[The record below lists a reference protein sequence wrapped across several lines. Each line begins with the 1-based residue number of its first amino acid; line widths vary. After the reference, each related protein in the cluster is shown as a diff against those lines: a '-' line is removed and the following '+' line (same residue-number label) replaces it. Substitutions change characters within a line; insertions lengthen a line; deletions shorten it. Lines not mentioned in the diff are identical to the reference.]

1 MNRTAGDKAA
11 VKCGRV
17 NNKIFPVK
25 RLPQSVGSL

>member
-11 VKCGRV
+11 VICGRV
-17 NNKIFPVK
+17 DSKIFPVK